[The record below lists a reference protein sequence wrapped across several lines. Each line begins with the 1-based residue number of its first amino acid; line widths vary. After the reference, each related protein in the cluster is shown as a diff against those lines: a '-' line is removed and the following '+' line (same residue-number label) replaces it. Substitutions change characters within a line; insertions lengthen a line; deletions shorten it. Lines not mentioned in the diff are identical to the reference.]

1 MSSSQLSRL
10 FFLVSFFSFQSFASD
25 SPSCRDIL
33 RNSSR
38 DSRLSAQKDEADE
51 RVVSFVIQEKR
62 LPAGKEWDEL
72 LGHIQAKYFGTGAY
86 RMGFSGSHARL
97 HNSPSEAYESLL
109 AKIQVSEVFKKKLSE
124 DEKVEILENLKE
136 KIAYNRL
143 QYNPIYLDSDL
154 EFLQNK
160 AHDLVIRFIVLHKRL
175 PRGPEWTDVLGNPS
189 KYFGNGRYEKMG
201 SSGDAR
207 LHDSPRHAYGRL
219 LLRLLSF
226 DRPDL
231 LSFEDHIRVLT
242 EIEEKIRRRL

>member
-10 FFLVSFFSFQSFASD
+10 FFLVSFFSFQSFSSNASNK
-25 SPSCRDIL
+25 PSCRDIL
-33 RNSSR
+33 RNSHR
-38 DSRLSAQKDEADE
+38 MAQKDESDQK
-51 RVVSFVIQEKR
+51 VIAFILQEKR

-86 RMGFSGSHARL
+86 RTGFSGSRSRIYD
-97 HNSPSEAYESLL
+97 SPSEAYESLL
-109 AKIQVSEVFKKKLSE
+109 AKLQITELFWKSLNETERFEVLE
-124 DEKVEILENLKE
+124 DLKE
-136 KIAYNRL
+136 KVAYNRII
-143 QYNPIYLDSDL
+143 YNPIYLDSDL

-189 KYFGNGRYEKMG
+189 KYFGNGRYEKMA

-219 LLRLLSF
+219 LIRLLSF